1 MVNTC
6 IKTAENKKALLIYN
20 PNAGSGLFARHLD
33 NIIEAFQARGLVIIP
48 IRGTIH
54 CGLDYIFQDMDQEQY
69 RQIIIAGGD
78 GTINTVLN
86 MMMDYGIDLPIAIF
100 PAGTANDFAH
110 YLELPHDLEGMI
122 EVALGDHVE
131 DTDIAK
137 VNDKYFINVA
147 AMGALVGVSQ
157 KTDPTLKNTIGV
169 MAYYLKGL
177 TEVTHL
183 HPIKVRLTSKEYTGE
198 EEMYFMVVMNG
209 SSAGGFKKIS
219 PAANASDGL
228 LDVLLFRKMALHD
241 MAPLFFN
248 VLYGSHTE
256 NKNVLYFQTGELYIE
271 ADEDVSTDVDGEEG
285 VKFPMKFTVLH
296 KKIKVFAPK
305 REEE

>member
-1 MVNTC
+1 MSNKP
-6 IKTAENKKALLIYN
+6 IENKKILLIYN
-20 PNAGSGLFARHLD
+20 PNAGSGMFARHLD
-33 NIIEAFQARGLVIIP
+33 NIIEAFQEKGLVTVP
-48 IRGTIH
+48 VRGTMSSV
-54 CGLDYIFQDMDQEQY
+54 LDYLLQGIDQEQY

-78 GTINTVLN
+78 GTINTVVN
-86 MMMDYGIDLPIAIF
+86 IMMKYNIDLPITIF

-110 YLELPHDLEGMI
+110 YLGMPNDLEGMI
-122 EVALGDHVE
+122 EIALGDNIIE
-131 DTDIAK
+131 TDIAK

-157 KTDPTLKNTIGV
+157 KTDPNLKNTIGV

-177 TEVTHL
+177 TEVSHL

-219 PAANASDGL
+219 PDADASDGL
-228 LDVLLFRKMALHD
+228 LDVLLFRKMALHE

-256 NKNVLYFQTGELYIE
+256 NKNVLYFQTGDLYIE

-285 VKFPMKFTVLH
+285 EKFPMHFTVLH
-296 KKIKVFAPK
+296 KKLKVFAPV
-305 REEE
+305 RSRR

>member
-1 MVNTC
+1 MSDKP
-6 IKTAENKKALLIYN
+6 IENKKILLIYN
-20 PNAGSGLFARHLD
+20 PNAGSGMFARHLD
-33 NIIEAFQARGLVIIP
+33 NIIDAFQERGLAIIP
-48 IRGTIH
+48 VRGTMS
-54 CGLDYIFQDMDQEQY
+54 CVLDYLLQGINQEQY

-78 GTINTVLN
+78 GTINTVVNL
-86 MMMDYGIDLPIAIF
+86 MMKYDIDLPITIF

-110 YLELPHDLEGMI
+110 YLGMPNDLEGMI
-122 EVALGDHVE
+122 EVALDDHIIE
-131 DTDIAK
+131 TDIAK
-137 VNDKYFINVA
+137 VNEKYFINVA
-147 AMGALVGVSQ
+147 AMGELVGVSQ
-157 KTDPTLKNTIGV
+157 KTDPNLKNTIGV

-198 EEMYFMVVMNG
+198 EDMYFMVVMNG

-219 PAANASDGL
+219 PDADASDGL
-228 LDVLLFRKMALHD
+228 LDVLLFRKMALHE

-285 VKFPMKFTVLH
+285 EKFPMKFTVLH
-296 KKIKVFAPK
+296 KKLKVFAPEG
-305 REEE
+305 RR